1 MSDYLAL
8 AKRASTKSGGRGR
21 GPGHPALGGKLGEK
35 TPSDGSFVVRWS
47 KNPGCVELRNPAT
60 GEWHEVRAKDCF
72 PSIVEAADADR
83 RRRGDEG
90 GAV

>member
-8 AKRASTKSGGRGR
+8 AKRASTKSAGRSQW
-21 GPGHPALGGKLGEK
+21 PENFALGGRPGIRTTGKGRLI
-35 TPSDGSFVVRWS
+35 VRWS
-47 KNPGCVELRNPAT
+47 KHPGCIELRNPAT

-83 RRRGDEG
+83 RRHGDEG